1 MKKKLLGKRIV
12 TFVLALA
19 VLFTTCVPPQEVKAD
34 TTLPTAT
41 NTTISKARALT
52 FDSSIAENMSD
63 SDNLRYYKF
72 TLSGAS
78 ELIVRGT
85 RDYWYGGS
93 FTVYDADQTALY
105 SFTLGSSFSQ
115 SVYLTGGQ
123 YYLKLESAN
132 NVTFTVSKNGLK
144 ESFTETQTKNN
155 DIISKASVIELKKK
169 YKGVLA
175 VNDSL
180 DYFKFKVPAKGKINF
195 STLNSTDNAVK
206 YLFYDKNLNL
216 VYSFYLNAGKKATQ
230 PFTLAAGTYYLAVTQ
245 NTEGYAVGSYNFT
258 IDYSASAP
266 KKPTLSPLQN
276 KSGKKLVVKWKKVSG
291 ISGYEVQ
298 YSTNKKFK
306 SSVTKK
312 NVASNKTSATYTN
325 LKKNKT
331 YYVRMRSYV
340 KVDGKKVYSSWSA
353 VKNIKI
359 KK

>member
-34 TTLPTAT
+34 TSLPTAT
-41 NTTISKARALT
+41 NTTIAKARALT
-52 FDSSIAENMSD
+52 FDSSNSENMSN

-72 TLSGAS
+72 SLSGAS
-78 ELIVRGT
+78 ELIVKGT

-93 FTVYDADQTALY
+93 CTVYDADQTALY
-105 SFTLGSSFSQ
+105 SFTLGSSFSE

-123 YYLKLESAN
+123 YYLKIDSAD
-132 NVTFTVSKNGLK
+132 NVNFTVSKNGLK
-144 ESFTETQTKNN
+144 ESFAETQTKNN
-155 DIISKASVIELKKK
+155 DIISKASVIDLKKK

-175 VNDSL
+175 ANDSL

-291 ISGYEVQ
+291 ISGYEIQ

-306 SSVTKK
+306 SGVTKK

>member
-41 NTTISKARALT
+41 NTTIAKSRTLT

-78 ELIVRGT
+78 ELIVRGST
-85 RDYWYGGS
+85 GFRVDV
-93 FTVYDADQTALY
+93 TVYDADQTAVY
-105 SFTLGSSFSQ
+105 SEAC
-115 SVYLTGGQ
+115 
-123 YYLKLESAN
+123 YY
-132 NVTFTVSKNGLK
+132 
-144 ESFTETQTKNN
+144 
-155 DIISKASVIELKKK
+155 
-169 YKGVLA
+169 
-175 VNDSL
+175 
-180 DYFKFKVPAKGKINF
+180 NF
-195 STLNSTDNAVK
+195 S
-206 YLFYDKNLNL
+206 
-216 VYSFYLNAGKKATQ
+216 
-230 PFTLAAGTYYLAVTQ
+230 
-245 NTEGYAVGSYNFT
+245 
-258 IDYSASAP
+258 
-266 KKPTLSPLQN
+266 
-276 KSGKKLVVKWKKVSG
+276 
-291 ISGYEVQ
+291 
-298 YSTNKKFK
+298 K

-340 KVDGKKVYSSWSA
+340 KVDGKKVYSSWSV